1 MNARVPLPAGHSLG
15 KSFEHGLD
23 INLGLP
29 GSPEWQSVRRM
40 SAWAPT
46 YPETTEAVTSYDDLG
61 ASNEDVTGR
70 SFATAFTVQAN
81 RSLTTGL
88 YLPEVEVL
96 LAASRAK
103 GEAAVVDVRWYHKPE
118 FGTPNPTDAG
128 RANCRV
134 SVSRQNTGDAQNEI
148 LAVTLTGKGEFEK
161 IPNPFTGWGATVPV
175 LAGLTPAGAGTGDL
189 VVLNGAGLLG
199 ATSITVDGDPAEDMV
214 VISAS
219 SVAFILPVGDAGDV
233 PIIVTTAAGSSAPL
247 TYTRGA

>member
-1 MNARVPLPAGHSLG
+1 MNARVPLPVGHSLG

-29 GSPEWQSVRRM
+29 GTPEWQSVRRM

-88 YLPEVEVL
+88 YLPEVEML
-96 LAASRAK
+96 IAASRAK

-118 FGTPNPTDAG
+118 FGTPNPHDAG

-134 SVSRQNTGDAQNEI
+134 SVTRQNTGDAQNEI

-175 LAGLTPAGAGTGDL
+175 LAGITPTGAGTGDL

-199 ATSITVDGDPAEDMV
+199 ATAITVAGDPAEDMV

-219 SVAFILPVGDAGDV
+219 SVAFILPVGDPGDV
-233 PIIVTTAAGSSAPL
+233 PIIVTTPAGSSDPL